1 MIKIIPS
8 EKTFKV
14 GDDQNVFSAFQAIL
28 PAGIGNTDRYIQTEM
43 LDEKIPLLLSK
54 LALKKVQSFKFE
66 RRQSEKEDIDVYLS
80 SNVHYEHVFLR

>member
-1 MIKIIPS
+1 
-8 EKTFKV
+8 
-14 GDDQNVFSAFQAIL
+14 
-28 PAGIGNTDRYIQTEM
+28 M